1 VVMLL
6 FSGIS
11 VAAFSTMTP
20 IEMASEWA
28 RDPIAGIAHGLSVA
42 IVPEEIAAG
51 LSSSPAGIIVIT
63 AFLGGILKLLPIL
76 VALLATSILIIATNA
91 GIMGISRLT
100 FSLGRFQLIPLTLS
114 KVHHKFKTPYKAI
127 MLFSVVAI
135 LLLIPGFFA
144 PETFIILGGLY
155 VFGSLLAFSLA
166 HASILRLRMK
176 HPELSRPFKLRVNI
190 KFKGYELP
198 VTAILGLV
206 FSSAIWLTIVITPPE
221 EMAYAPWVGFGWML
235 FGLIFYLVFR
245 YRKRLPLIHSAKE
258 VKLPVD

>member
-1 VVMLL
+1 
-6 FSGIS
+6 
-11 VAAFSTMTP
+11 
-20 IEMASEWA
+20 
-28 RDPIAGIAHGLSVA
+28 
-42 IVPEEIAAG
+42 
-51 LSSSPAGIIVIT
+51 
-63 AFLGGILKLLPIL
+63 
-76 VALLATSILIIATNA
+76 
-91 GIMGISRLT
+91 
-100 FSLGRFQLIPLTLS
+100 
-114 KVHHKFKTPYKAI
+114 
-127 MLFSVVAI
+127 VVAI

-190 KFKGYELP
+190 KIKGYELP
-198 VTAILGLV
+198 ITAILGLV
-206 FSSAIWLTIVITPPE
+206 ATSAIWLAVVITQP
-221 EMAYAPWVGFGWML
+221 YARWVGFGWMI